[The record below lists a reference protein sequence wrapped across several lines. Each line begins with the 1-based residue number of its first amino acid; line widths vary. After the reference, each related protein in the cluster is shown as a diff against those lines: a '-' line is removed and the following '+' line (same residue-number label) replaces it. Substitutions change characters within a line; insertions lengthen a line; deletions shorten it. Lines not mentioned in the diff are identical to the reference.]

1 MSDRQMIEKMLTA
14 YTGNRTLSKVE
25 KMKRDPMND
34 WLFLVRTGMGDFLV
48 DVSAGVYD
56 GIEEVE
62 GDKYFGPFGGE

>member
-1 MSDRQMIEKMLTA
+1 MSDRARVEKMLTT
-14 YTGNRTLSKVE
+14 YTGNKTLSKVE

-34 WLFLVRTGMGDFLV
+34 DLFLVRTGMGDFLV

-62 GDKYFGPFGGE
+62 GDKYFGPFGE